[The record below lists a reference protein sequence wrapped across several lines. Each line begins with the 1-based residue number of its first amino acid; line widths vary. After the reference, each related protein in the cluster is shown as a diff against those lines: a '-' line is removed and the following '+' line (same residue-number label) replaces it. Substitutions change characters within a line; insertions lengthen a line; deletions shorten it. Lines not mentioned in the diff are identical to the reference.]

1 MKKIVKILL
10 VLSVLPLSS
19 CASNMQGSI
28 TFYFNGGLSNDPTIT
43 ETTLN
48 ETFKGVS
55 GEKLEITVPS
65 LTRDGYYF
73 LGWYETCSLDSNNL
87 CTNYTNKIDFSTP
100 VIPYGQATAFAVFKK
115 IVNITFNFNQSSFSS
130 MEDTTFILEGYE
142 SKNIASSSIPSSTE
156 EKVKNHY
163 LSDTWYYDREC
174 TQPFNF
180 NNAVFGNENIIL
192 YGKWISNPTLTFL
205 SGNEQRKGSFSNGLD
220 IFVTNEY
227 DFETVFDPTNL
238 PALTR
243 TSPNGISSIFEG
255 WYLVNNENGN
265 LVYTDYQYTFGNN
278 PIGEKDITLYAKWK
292 DSINIKV
299 NYPDGSSITSSIYE
313 NMTFDASRE
322 ITHVDDIYKTITNK
336 NFVNFTYST
345 IDNTIQNEVFYKQST
360 IVNQEII
367 INANYTDYPT
377 INVYYIDSSNNYIKV
392 GDETFIVPNDSY
404 LLSLG
409 SYEQQTLNDNA
420 VIDYFVENNSS
431 LLEDYYI
438 KDFLTYTFDN
448 DNNIIKD
455 EYDKYVLRSVSA
467 DNKVGDNPNMDI
479 FIELVTYYKFN
490 YEEQTIKLKQ
500 GEILTYSDVNNLVD
514 TNKQSSSYKLE
525 STLMNSFILD
535 ANHSYN
541 TSLFANDYIWNISIP
556 TLLSFKV
563 VYNSTVI
570 YENNNLSE
578 GYLMNEIY
586 SEIKTTLKNLG
597 VENYYFYDLNVNS
610 EVSVPST
617 LDRSYNIE
625 IRV

>member
-1 MKKIVKILL
+1 M
-10 VLSVLPLSS
+10 
-19 CASNMQGSI
+19 
-28 TFYFNGGLSNDPTIT
+28 
-43 ETTLN
+43 
-48 ETFKGVS
+48 
-55 GEKLEITVPS
+55 
-65 LTRDGYYF
+65 
-73 LGWYETCSLDSNNL
+73 
-87 CTNYTNKIDFSTP
+87 
-100 VIPYGQATAFAVFKK
+100 
-115 IVNITFNFNQSSFSS
+115 
-130 MEDTTFILEGYE
+130 
-142 SKNIASSSIPSSTE
+142 
-156 EKVKNHY
+156 
-163 LSDTWYYDREC
+163 
-174 TQPFNF
+174 
-180 NNAVFGNENIIL
+180 
-192 YGKWISNPTLTFL
+192 
-205 SGNEQRKGSFSNGLD
+205 
-220 IFVTNEY
+220 
-227 DFETVFDPTNL
+227 
-238 PALTR
+238 
-243 TSPNGISSIFEG
+243 
-255 WYLVNNENGN
+255 
-265 LVYTDYQYTFGNN
+265 
-278 PIGEKDITLYAKWK
+278 
-292 DSINIKV
+292 
-299 NYPDGSSITSSIYE
+299 
-313 NMTFDASRE
+313 
-322 ITHVDDIYKTITNK
+322 
-336 NFVNFTYST
+336 
-345 IDNTIQNEVFYKQST
+345 
-360 IVNQEII
+360 
-367 INANYTDYPT
+367 
-377 INVYYIDSSNNYIKV
+377 
-392 GDETFIVPNDSY
+392 
-404 LLSLG
+404 SLG

-467 DNKVGDNPNMDI
+467 DNKVGDNPNTDI
-479 FIELVTYYKFN
+479 FIELGTYYKFN

-541 TSLFANDYIWNISIP
+541 TSLFANDYIWSISIP

-610 EVSVPST
+610 EVSVPSM